1 MANKNQVNI
10 GFIKIV
16 KTVKPNGEV
25 IYTETVDLR
34 LMREVQEL
42 TDEYYKY
49 YGFEKPCKESLE
61 SPD

>member
-1 MANKNQVNI
+1 MSKNEVRI

-16 KTVKPNGEV
+16 RSIKPNGEAV
-25 IYTETVDLR
+25 YTETVDLR

-42 TDEYYKY
+42 TDAYYEY
-49 YGFEKPCKESLE
+49 YGFEKPCKKLLE